1 MYTGCIVYSQFLNL
15 IDQVK
20 TIKSFVQGPD
30 TPPAAASKKIDDD
43 FDSDIRLV
51 LDSGDLELLSQL
63 VNQAGVDI
71 NFSLSSAFNW
81 SLALYLVSRADYILL
96 K

>member
-1 MYTGCIVYSQFLNL
+1 MYTQFSPL
-15 IDQVK
+15 DQVK
-20 TIKSFVQGPD
+20 TVEIVSVQGPD
-30 TPPAAASKKIDDD
+30 NYSDPTPPAAASKKIDDD

-51 LDSGDLELLSQL
+51 LDSGDLELVSQL

-81 SLALYLVSRADYILL
+81 SLALYSVSRADYILL